1 MLTVP
6 QDLESFES
14 YKNICWMR
22 KILLALRFDDA
33 ACRTRCDAM
42 RFAGAGRASD
52 SLVVFKPPNSRK
64 KSRFSKKAK

>member
-6 QDLESFES
+6 EDLESFES

-42 RFAGAGRASD
+42 RFAGAGFASD
-52 SLVVFKPPNSRK
+52 SG
-64 KSRFSKKAK
+64 RFQTTK